1 MRARTGSSWTSAD
14 LPVPAFTGTTLV
26 EPDLRLLREFIDWQ
40 FFFTAWELKG
50 KYPGILEQPAAREL
64 FDDGQRLLDEIIE
77 GGLLQARGVYGFWP
91 AHADGDDIVID
102 GDAGLRFPM
111 LRQQEHR
118 ADRPNRCLADYVAPA
133 GDYLGAF
140 AVAVHGGAELAAR
153 YEAARD
159 DYNAIS
165 VKALADRLAEAFAEF
180 AHLEARRAWF
190 EPDAEPVLADLHA
203 ERFRGIRPAF
213 GYPASPDH
221 SLKQDLVR
229 LLDAGPGLRG
239 PDRLVRD
246 DPRGERQRPDLRAP
260 AGALLQRRPD
270 RPGPGDGLRGAQ
282 GRGARRDRVLAATE
296 SRLRALSPISRAAPS
311 TG

>member
-1 MRARTGSSWTSAD
+1 M
-14 LPVPAFTGTTLV
+14 
-26 EPDLRLLREFIDWQ
+26 
-40 FFFTAWELKG
+40 
-50 KYPGILEQPAAREL
+50 
-64 FDDGQRLLDEIIE
+64 
-77 GGLLQARGVYGFWP
+77 YGFWP
-91 AHADGDDIVID
+91 AHAGGDDIVID

-118 ADRPNRCLADYVAPA
+118 ANRPNRCLADYVAPA

-229 LLDAGPGLRG
+229 LLDAGRAGVELTDSFAMTPAASVSGLIFAHPQARYFNVG
-239 PDRLVRD
+239 RIGRD
-246 DPRGERQRPDLRAP
+246 QVTDYAARKGAALGE
-260 AGALLQRRPD
+260 
-270 RPGPGDGLRGAQ
+270 
-282 GRGARRDRVLAATE
+282 TE
-296 SRLRALSPISRAAPS
+296 SWLRPNLGYEP
-311 TG
+311 